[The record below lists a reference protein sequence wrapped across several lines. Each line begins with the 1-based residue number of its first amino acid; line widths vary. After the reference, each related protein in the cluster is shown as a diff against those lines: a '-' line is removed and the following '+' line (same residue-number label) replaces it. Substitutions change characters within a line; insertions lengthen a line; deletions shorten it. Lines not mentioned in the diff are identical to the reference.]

1 MMTEWTLGDVDR
13 LGALQ
18 DADRTFQ
25 MTEEAFR
32 TFYELTSRPVWLY
45 LARMTGDRRLADDLL
60 QEAYYRLLR
69 STTAFTS
76 DDHRR
81 NYLFRIATNLAH
93 DHRRRSRMTPVPV
106 DEAEF
111 ALPADAESA
120 DQVARR
126 LDVTRAMAQ
135 LKPRERS
142 LLWLAYAQGASHEE
156 IASALGLKRSS
167 LKTLLFRARR
177 HLVAVLGQGRPGG
190 RGRPAGGRLHIG
202 QDSLSRKEERS

>member
-1 MMTEWTLGDVDR
+1 MSEWTLGDVER
-13 LGALQ
+13 LSALN

-45 LARMTGDRRLADDLL
+45 LARMTGDRRVADDLL
-60 QEAYYRLLR
+60 QEAYYRFLR
-69 STTAFTS
+69 TTTVFES

-93 DHRRRSRMTPVPV
+93 DLRRKPHIQAVPV
-106 DEAEF
+106 DEAEGV
-111 ALPADAESA
+111 LPAASESA

-126 LDVTRAMAQ
+126 MDVTRAMGQ

-156 IASALGLKRSS
+156 IAATLGLKRSS

-177 HLVAVLGQGRPGG
+177 HLIARLESTSKKGG
-190 RGRPAGGRLHIG
+190 RW
-202 QDSLSRKEERS
+202 

>member
-1 MMTEWTLGDVDR
+1 MMAEWTLSDVER
-13 LGALQ
+13 LSALN

-45 LARMTGDRRLADDLL
+45 LSRITGDRRLADDLL
-60 QEAYYRLLR
+60 QEAYYRFLR
-69 STTAFTS
+69 TTTAFES

-93 DHRRRSRMTPVPV
+93 DHRRKPRMHAVPV
-106 DEAEF
+106 DEAEGV
-111 ALPADAESA
+111 LPAASESA

-126 LDVTRAMAQ
+126 MDVNRAMSQ
-135 LKPRERS
+135 LKPREQS

-156 IASALGLKRSS
+156 IAETLGLKRSS

-177 HLVAVLGQGRPGG
+177 HLIAQLGSNSEKGG
-190 RGRPAGGRLHIG
+190 R
-202 QDSLSRKEERS
+202 S

>member
-1 MMTEWTLGDVDR
+1 MAEWTLSDVER
-13 LGALQ
+13 LSALN

-32 TFYELTSRPVWLY
+32 AFYELTARPVWLY
-45 LARMTGDRRLADDLL
+45 LARITGDRRLADDLL
-60 QEAYYRLLR
+60 QEAYYRFLR
-69 STTAFTS
+69 TTTAFES

-81 NYLFRIATNLAH
+81 NYLFRIATNLAR
-93 DHRRRSRMTPVPV
+93 DNRRRPRMHAVPV
-106 DEAEF
+106 DEAEG
-111 ALPADAESA
+111 ALPAASESA

-126 LDVTRAMAQ
+126 IDVTRAMSQ

-156 IASALGLKRSS
+156 IAATLGLKRSS

-177 HLVAVLGQGRPGG
+177 RLVAALGSTGRTE
-190 RGRPAGGRLHIG
+190 A
-202 QDSLSRKEERS
+202 QS

>member
-1 MMTEWTLGDVDR
+1 MAEWTLSDVER
-13 LGALQ
+13 LSALN

-32 TFYELTSRPVWLY
+32 LFYELTARPVWLY
-45 LARMTGDRRLADDLL
+45 LARITGDRRLADDLL
-60 QEAYYRLLR
+60 QEAYYRFLR
-69 STTAFTS
+69 TTTAFES

-93 DHRRRSRMTPVPV
+93 DNRRRPQMHAVPV
-106 DEAEF
+106 DEAEG
-111 ALPADAESA
+111 ALPAASESA

-126 LDVTRAMAQ
+126 IDVTRAMSL

-156 IASALGLKRSS
+156 IAATLGLKRSS

-177 HLVAVLGQGRPGG
+177 RLVAALGSTGRTE
-190 RGRPAGGRLHIG
+190 AK
-202 QDSLSRKEERS
+202 S

>member
-1 MMTEWTLGDVDR
+1 MTEWTLTDVER
-13 LGALQ
+13 LSALN

-32 TFYELTSRPVWLY
+32 AFYELTARPVWVY
-45 LARMTGDRRLADDLL
+45 LARITGDRRLADDLL
-60 QEAYYRLLR
+60 QETYYRFLR
-69 STTAFTS
+69 TTTTFES

-93 DHRRRSRMTPVPV
+93 DLRRRPRMQAVTV
-106 DEAEF
+106 D
-111 ALPADAESA
+111 DAEQSLMSA
-120 DQVARR
+120 SESPDQVARR
-126 LDVTRAMAQ
+126 IDVTRAMSQ

-156 IASALGLKRSS
+156 IASTLGLKRSS

-177 HLVAVLGQGRPGG
+177 HLIAALG
-190 RGRPAGGRLHIG
+190 
-202 QDSLSRKEERS
+202 STSRKGGQL

>member
-1 MMTEWTLGDVDR
+1 MER
-13 LGALQ
+13 LSALNE
-18 DADRTFQ
+18 ADRTFQ

-45 LARMTGDRRLADDLL
+45 LARITGDRRLADDLL
-60 QEAYYRLLR
+60 QEAYYRFLR
-69 STTAFTS
+69 TSTSFES

-93 DHRRRSRMTPVPV
+93 DTRRRPRVHAVPV
-106 DEAEF
+106 DEAEG
-111 ALPADAESA
+111 ALPAASESP

-126 LDVTRAMAQ
+126 IDVTRAMSR

-156 IASALGLKRSS
+156 IAATLGLKRSS

-177 HLVAVLGQGRPGG
+177 HLITVLGSTSRNGG
-190 RGRPAGGRLHIG
+190 R
-202 QDSLSRKEERS
+202 S